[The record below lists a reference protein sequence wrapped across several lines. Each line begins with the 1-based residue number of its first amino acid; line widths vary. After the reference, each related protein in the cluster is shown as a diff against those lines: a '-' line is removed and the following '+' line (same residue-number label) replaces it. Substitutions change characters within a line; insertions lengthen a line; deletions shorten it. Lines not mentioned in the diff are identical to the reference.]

1 MSKILIVGG
10 QMENKGAQA
19 MTFTVI
25 NEIKKRYPDKE
36 ILVNC
41 IDPDRG
47 YAFDIIKIGKK
58 LKIEMLGGVF
68 GTLGKL
74 IPNAEHVNVTRG
86 DMERI
91 MKDTDMMIDISG
103 FALSSQFT
111 IRHSVNYLVNIMLA
125 KRYKVPMVLMPQ
137 SFGPFEYESKYK
149 SVIMALIKKYI
160 TYPTYIYAREDEGMQ
175 FLSRFTTRNLKRSMD
190 LVLQGSSAYD
200 LNVLFKPGAYEPN
213 ARVDVQPNSVG
224 IVPNVKTM
232 KYGSREDLLQAYRK
246 MTDHLLKSGKNVV
259 LLRHST
265 EDLEICKGIKQHYPN
280 DDRVVLLEDE
290 YDCIE
295 IHHILEQFEFIIA
308 SRYHSIIHAY
318 KDGIPVLALGWATKY
333 QELLGR
339 FGQKEYMFDVRDLAH
354 VEREIERKI
363 DLMIAR
369 REEESEKIKAVTAEI
384 QSRTI
389 FNEVFG
395 ELPMTEQAK
404 TETSAELED
413 VENATLQIG

>member
-1 MSKILIVGG
+1 MGKILIVGG

-41 IDPDRG
+41 VDPDRG
-47 YAFDIIKIGKK
+47 YAFDIVKIGKK
-58 LKIEMLGGVF
+58 LKIEMLGGLF

-74 IPNAEHVNVTRG
+74 IPGANHVNVTRA

-137 SFGPFEYESKYK
+137 SFGPFDYESKYK
-149 SVIMALIKKYI
+149 SVIMALIKKYM
-160 TYPTYIYAREDEGMQ
+160 TYPTHIYAREDEGMQ
-175 FLSRFTTRNLKRSMD
+175 FLSPYTTGNLKRSVD
-190 LVLQGSSAYD
+190 LVLQGSSEYNLD
-200 LNVLFKPGAYEPN
+200 VLFKPGAY
-213 ARVDVQPNSVG
+213 QPNPGVIVKDNSAA

-232 KYGSREDLLQAYRK
+232 KYGSREDLLQAYGK
-246 MTDHLLKSGKNVV
+246 MTDHLLKRGMNVY

-265 EDLEICKGIKQHYPN
+265 EDLEICKGIKQNYP
-280 DDRVVLLEDE
+280 DDERVVLLEEE

-295 IHHILEQFEFIIA
+295 IHHILNQFQFIIA

-318 KDGIPVLALGWATKY
+318 KNGIPVLALGWATKY

-339 FGQKEYMFDVRDLAH
+339 FGQKEYMFDVRDLSH
-354 VEREIERKI
+354 VERDIESKI
-363 DLMIAR
+363 DRMIEHRGA
-369 REEESEKIKAVTAEI
+369 ESGKISDVLAEI

-389 FNEVFG
+389 FSEVFG
-395 ELPMTEQAK
+395 ELPAAQ
-404 TETSAELED
+404 SASGRDLDPLED
-413 VENATLQIG
+413 ATLQIG

>member
-1 MSKILIVGG
+1 MGKILIVGG

-25 NEIKKRYPDKE
+25 HEIKKRHPDKE

-58 LKIEMLGGVF
+58 LKIEMLGGLF
-68 GTLGKL
+68 GTIGKL
-74 IPNAEHVNVTRG
+74 VPNAEHVNVTRN
-86 DMERI
+86 DMEKI
-91 MKDTDMMIDISG
+91 MKDTDMIVDISG

-175 FLSRFTTRNLKRSMD
+175 FLSRFTTHNLKRSMD
-190 LVLQGSSAYD
+190 LVLQGSSDYN
-200 LNVLFKPGAYEPN
+200 LSVLFKPGAYKPN
-213 ARVDVQPNSVG
+213 PRVNVKANSAA

-232 KYGSREDLLQAYRK
+232 KYGSREDLLRVYRK
-246 MTDHLLKSGKNVV
+246 MTDHLLERGMNVY

-265 EDLEICKGIKQHYPN
+265 EDLEICKGIKQSYTN
-280 DDRVVLLEDE
+280 DDRVVLLEEE

-295 IHHILEQFEFIIA
+295 IHHILEQFQFVIA
-308 SRYHSIIHAY
+308 SRYHSIVHAY

-339 FGQKEYMFDVRDLAH
+339 FGQKDYMFDVRDLAH
-354 VEREIERKI
+354 VEREIEQKL

-369 REEESEKIKAVTAEI
+369 RDEEAKQIRATTAEI

-389 FNEVFG
+389 FSEVFG
-395 ELPMTEQAK
+395 ELPIA
-404 TETSAELED
+404 ETAAEETQKEAEELED
-413 VENATLQIG
+413 ATLQIG

>member
-1 MSKILIVGG
+1 MGKILIVGG

-25 NEIKKRYPDKE
+25 NEIKKRYPEKE

-47 YAFDIIKIGKK
+47 YAFDIVKIGKK
-58 LKIEMLGGVF
+58 LKIEMLGGLF

-74 IPNAEHVNVTRG
+74 VPNANHVNVTRAE
-86 DMERI
+86 MERI
-91 MKDTDMMIDISG
+91 MKETEMIVDISG

-125 KRYKVPMVLMPQ
+125 KRYKIPMVLMPQ

-149 SVIMALIKKYI
+149 SIIMALIKKYI

-175 FLSRFTTRNLKRSMD
+175 FLSRFTTHNLKRSMD
-190 LVLQGSSAYD
+190 LVLQGSGDYD
-200 LNVLFKPGAYEPN
+200 LNVLFKPGAYKPN
-213 ARVDVQPNSVG
+213 ERVAVKENSAA

-232 KYGSREDLLQAYRK
+232 KYGSREDLLRVYRK
-246 MTDHLLKSGKNVV
+246 MTDHLLEKGMNVY

-265 EDLEICKGIKQHYPN
+265 EDLEICKGIKQHYT
-280 DDRVVLLEDE
+280 DDPRVILLENE

-295 IHHILEQFEFIIA
+295 IHHILEQFQFVIA
-308 SRYHSIIHAY
+308 SRYHSIVHAY

-354 VEREIERKI
+354 VERDIERKL

-369 REEESEKIKAVTAEI
+369 REEEAEKIKATTAEI
-384 QSRTI
+384 QSHTI
-389 FNEVFG
+389 FSEVFG
-395 ELPMTEQAK
+395 ELPLQESIQ
-404 TETSAELED
+404 ERPTSEELED
-413 VENATLQIG
+413 ATLQIG

>member
-1 MSKILIVGG
+1 MGKILIVGG

-25 NEIKKRYPDKE
+25 NEIKKRHPDKE

-58 LKIEMLGGVF
+58 LKIEMLGGLF
-68 GTLGKL
+68 GTIGKL
-74 IPNAEHVNVTRG
+74 VPNAEHVNVTRT
-86 DMERI
+86 DMEKI
-91 MKDTDMMIDISG
+91 MKDTDMIVDISG

-175 FLSRFTTRNLKRSMD
+175 FLSRFTTHNLKRSMD
-190 LVLQGSSAYD
+190 LVLQGSSDYD
-200 LNVLFKPGAYEPN
+200 LGVLFKPGAYKPN
-213 ARVDVQPNSVG
+213 PRVNVKANSAA

-232 KYGSREDLLQAYRK
+232 KYGSREDLLRVYRK
-246 MTDHLLKSGKNVV
+246 MTDHLLERGMNVY

-265 EDLEICKGIKQHYPN
+265 EDLEICKGIKQSYPN
-280 DDRVVLLEDE
+280 DDRVVLLEEE

-295 IHHILEQFEFIIA
+295 IHHILEQFQFVIA
-308 SRYHSIIHAY
+308 SRYHSIVHAY

-339 FGQKEYMFDVRDLAH
+339 FGQKDYMFDVRDLAH
-354 VEREIERKI
+354 VERDIEQKL

-369 REEESEKIKAVTAEI
+369 RDEEAKQIRATTAEI

-389 FNEVFG
+389 FSEVFG
-395 ELPMTEQAK
+395 ELPVAE
-404 TETSAELED
+404 SAAEENQKEAEELED
-413 VENATLQIG
+413 ATLQIG